1 MTSLNGICGSV
12 EIIAVNYHFRF
23 LVWHVLFDSL
33 FKRFFSRKNVVDCID
48 SVEIK
53 YVVHQK
59 WKLFI
64 SSISCFENDNKSIG
78 CNPFHVCFQFTNSL
92 NKNAFSSVL
101 LFWWIFEIC
110 FKFSWEWKSGILY
123 TWHEFDRDVS
133 LFFREISQLLG
144 SFPDFTNFTNF
155 HDWSPLGVISLKFRE
170 NRENTIN
177 FDAIFSHKNSK
188 RLINSTPLKEISK
201 SNWWQ
206 KIWNSRVLIIL
217 NSCELSK
224 NNAK

>member
-1 MTSLNGICGSV
+1 MTSLNGICGNV
-12 EIIAVNYHFRF
+12 EIISVNYHFRF

-33 FKRFFSRKNVVDCID
+33 FKRFFSRKMWLIALTPLKSNM
-48 SVEIK
+48 
-53 YVVHQK
+53 
-59 WKLFI
+59 LFI
-64 SSISCFENDNKSIG
+64 KNGNYL
-78 CNPFHVCFQFTNSL
+78 FHPSRVLKMTTSQLDAIRFMYVSNSQIHRI
-92 NKNAFSSVL
+92 KNAFLSVL

-110 FKFSWEWKSGILY
+110 FKFFWEWKSGILY
-123 TWHEFDRDVS
+123 TWHEYDRDVS

-188 RLINSTPLKEISK
+188 RLINSTPLTWIISFE
-201 SNWWQ
+201 WQ
-206 KIWNSRVLIIL
+206 WFVLV
-217 NSCELSK
+217 
-224 NNAK
+224 